1 MKMYKRCG
9 WLALSLVSVVV
20 CFLLQIMG
28 SVVGL
33 LIYAFAGYVQL
44 FSSLEGMDDAAI
56 EAEVSA
62 IMQDAATEGIG
73 LCLVLAHLLMI
84 VCFALWYALGCGK
97 PRLKEAKGVFVPKT
111 LLVVLLVAGGM
122 CFFTN
127 FALPVMEPI
136 IPEKIM
142 QNYIDLMEQA
152 GFGVDALAIFASVC
166 LAPFG
171 EEFLCR
177 GIIFHYGKKMVADLE
192 NRKLAFWI
200 ANTLQALMFGIIHGN
215 IIQGSYAF
223 LMGLA
228 LGYLAHRFHS
238 IVPAIMGHM
247 LINAT
252 STFAWEPIALAL
264 PESYAVYAIGA
275 AVSLA
280 VAFLGLYLGGPAEKK
295 VIAGTGEV
303 A

>member
-1 MKMYKRCG
+1 MKMYQRCG
-9 WLALSLVSVVV
+9 WLALALLAVVA
-20 CFLLQIMG
+20 CFVLQVMG
-28 SVVGL
+28 SVAGL
-33 LIYAFAGYVQL
+33 MIYAFAGFFKL

-56 EAEVSA
+56 EAAVDG
-62 IMQDAATEGIG
+62 IMMDAATEGIG

-84 VCFALWYALGCGK
+84 VCFALWYRLGCGK
-97 PRLKEAKGVFVPKT
+97 PKLKEAKGVFAPKT

-142 QNYIDLMEQA
+142 QNYIELMEQA

-177 GIIFHYGKKMVADLE
+177 GVIFHYGKKMVADLE

-252 STFAWEPIALAL
+252 STFVWEPVALAL
-264 PESYAVYAIGA
+264 PESYTVYAIGA
-275 AVSLA
+275 VISLA
-280 VAFLGLYLGGPAEKK
+280 VAFAGLYLGGPAEKK
-295 VIAGTGEV
+295 EDNYEA
-303 A
+303 

>member
-9 WLALSLVSVVV
+9 WLALALLAVVA
-20 CFLLQIMG
+20 CFALQIMG
-28 SVVGL
+28 SIVGL
-33 LIYAFAGYVQL
+33 LIYAFAGFFKM
-44 FSSLEGMDDAAI
+44 FSSLEGMSEGAI
-56 EAEVSA
+56 EAEVNA

-73 LCLVLAHLLMI
+73 LCLVLAHVMMI
-84 VCFALWYALGCGK
+84 VCFALWYRFGCGK
-97 PRLKEAKGVFVPKT
+97 PRLKEAKGVFAPKT
-111 LLVVLLVAGGM
+111 LLVVFLVAGGM

-142 QNYIDLMEQA
+142 QNYIDLMEAA

-171 EEFLCR
+171 EELLCR
-177 GIIFHYGKKMVADLE
+177 GVIFYYGKKMVADLE
-192 NRKLAFWI
+192 NRRTAFWI

-223 LMGLA
+223 IMGLA
-228 LGYLAHRFHS
+228 LGYLTHRFRS

-247 LINAT
+247 LINAA
-252 STFAWEPIALAL
+252 STFVWEPVANTL
-264 PESYAVYAIGA
+264 PESIGVYAIGA
-275 AVSLA
+275 AVCLA
-280 VAFLGLYLGGPAEKK
+280 VAFGGLYIGGPAEKK
-295 VIAGTGEV
+295 GDNYEAQF
-303 A
+303 

>member
-9 WLALSLVSVVV
+9 WLALALLAVVA
-20 CFLLQIMG
+20 CFVLQVMG
-28 SVVGL
+28 SVAGL
-33 LIYAFAGYVQL
+33 MIYAFAGFFKL
-44 FSSLEGMDDAAI
+44 FSLLEGMDDAAI
-56 EAEVSA
+56 EAAVDG
-62 IMQDAATEGIG
+62 IMMDAATEGIG
-73 LCLVLAHLLMI
+73 LCLVLAHSLMI
-84 VCFALWYALGCGK
+84 VCFALWYRLGCGK
-97 PRLKEAKGVFVPKT
+97 PKLKEAKGVFAPKT

-142 QNYIDLMEQA
+142 QNYIELMEQA

-177 GIIFHYGKKMVADLE
+177 GVIFHYGKKMVADLE

-252 STFAWEPIALAL
+252 STFVWEPVALAL
-264 PESYAVYAIGA
+264 PESYTVYAIGA
-275 AVSLA
+275 VISLA
-280 VAFLGLYLGGPAEKK
+280 VAFAGLYLGGPAEKK
-295 VIAGTGEV
+295 EDHYEA
-303 A
+303 

>member
-9 WLALSLVSVVV
+9 WLALALLSVVV
-20 CFLLQIMG
+20 CFVLQVMG

-33 LIYAFAGYVQL
+33 MIYAFTGFFKL

-56 EAEVSA
+56 EAAVDG
-62 IMQDAATEGIG
+62 IMMDAATEGIG

-84 VCFALWYALGCGK
+84 VCFALWYRLGCGK
-97 PRLKEAKGVFVPKT
+97 PKLKEAKGVFAPKT

-142 QNYIDLMEQA
+142 QNYIELMEQA

-252 STFAWEPIALAL
+252 STFVWEPVALAL
-264 PESYAVYAIGA
+264 PESYTVYAIGA
-275 AVSLA
+275 VISLA
-280 VAFLGLYLGGPAEKK
+280 VAFAGLYLGGPAEKK
-295 VIAGTGEV
+295 EDNYEA
-303 A
+303 

>member
-1 MKMYKRCG
+1 MKMYQRCG
-9 WLALSLVSVVV
+9 WLALALLAVVA
-20 CFLLQIMG
+20 CFAVQIVG
-28 SVVGL
+28 SVVGVV
-33 LIYAFAGYVQL
+33 IYAFVGFFKM

-56 EAEVSA
+56 EAAVDS
-62 IMQDAATEGIG
+62 IMMDASTEGIG
-73 LCLVLAHLLMI
+73 LCLVFAHLLMI
-84 VCFALWYALGCGK
+84 VCFALWYYLGCNK
-97 PRLKEAKGVFVPKT
+97 PKLKEAKGVFAPKT

-142 QNYIDLMEQA
+142 QNYIELMEQA

-200 ANTLQALMFGIIHGN
+200 ANTLQALMFGVIHGN

-223 LMGLA
+223 VMGLA
-228 LGYLAHRFHS
+228 LGYLAHRYRS
-238 IVPAIMGHM
+238 VVPAIMGHM

-252 STFAWEPIALAL
+252 STFVWEPVALAL
-264 PESYAVYAIGA
+264 PESYTAYAIGA

-280 VAFLGLYLGGPAEKK
+280 VAFAGLYLGGPAQKGVTE
-295 VIAGTGEV
+295 AGEV

>member
-9 WLALSLVSVVV
+9 WLALALLSVVV
-20 CFLLQIMG
+20 CFVLQVMG

-33 LIYAFAGYVQL
+33 MIYAFTGFFKL

-56 EAEVSA
+56 EAAVDG
-62 IMQDAATEGIG
+62 IMMDAATEGIG

-84 VCFALWYALGCGK
+84 VCFALWYRLGCGK
-97 PRLKEAKGVFVPKT
+97 PKLKEAKGVFAPKT

-142 QNYIDLMEQA
+142 QNYIELMEQA

-177 GIIFHYGKKMVADLE
+177 GVIFHYGKKMVADLE

-252 STFAWEPIALAL
+252 STFVWEPVALAL
-264 PESYAVYAIGA
+264 PESYTVYAIGA
-275 AVSLA
+275 VISLA
-280 VAFLGLYLGGPAEKK
+280 VAFAGLYLGGPAEKK
-295 VIAGTGEV
+295 EDHYEA
-303 A
+303 